1 MLDALRVAGTPY
13 RGIRAGL
20 RAVALSLREARPQVQ
35 VIFLLRFA
43 TAAALSLISG
53 APARPAILI
62 GAVAWFLLTWAIYLM
77 NGIADLVED
86 RANGA
91 HRPIARGDL
100 SPAAATRIAWGLVVG
115 GLLIAATVSPLL
127 VLLGAGQSLLGWAYS
142 MGPVPLKRVT
152 LHAVVS
158 VVLAGL
164 LTYAAGAL
172 CAGGRPEEHLLVFP
186 AMMALWMAVGG
197 VTKDLSDVKGDRLA
211 GRRTLPI
218 RLGERRARQIMAMVA
233 GAIAGGF
240 VVLAADSPP
249 TVRLASWLVLLGATT
264 LAWVVCGAASR
275 GDAFR
280 RRWPYR
286 IFMATQY
293 IAHISVLLEFAS
305 A

>member
-1 MLDALRVAGTPY
+1 MLDDVRVSRLPHQ
-13 RGIRAGL
+13 GIRTGL
-20 RAVALSLREARPQVQ
+20 RALSLSLREARPQVQ
-35 VIFLLRFA
+35 LIFLLRFA
-43 TAAALSLISG
+43 TAAALSLLSG
-53 APARPAILI
+53 VAPGPAILV
-62 GAVAWFLLTWAIYLM
+62 GAVAWFLLTWAVYLM
-77 NGIADLVED
+77 NGIADVVED

-100 SPAAATRIAWGLVVG
+100 SPVAATRIAWGLAVA
-115 GLLIAATVSPLL
+115 GLMIAATVSPLL
-127 VLLGAGQSLLGWAYS
+127 VLLGAGQLLLGWAYS
-142 MGPVPLKRVT
+142 MGPAPLKKVT

-172 CAGGRPEEHLLVFP
+172 CAGARPAEHLLLFP

-197 VTKDLSDVKGDRLA
+197 VTKDLSDVTGDRLA

-218 RLGERRARQIMAMVA
+218 LFGERRARRIMALIA
-233 GAIAGGF
+233 GTVAGGF

-249 TVRLASWLVLLGATT
+249 AVRLASWLVLLGAVT
-264 LAWVVCGAASR
+264 LAWVVCAPASR

-293 IAHISVLLEFAS
+293 IAHISVLLEFAR

>member
-1 MLDALRVAGTPY
+1 MLEELRVTGTPD

-20 RAVALSLREARPQVQ
+20 RALSLSLREARPQVQ

-43 TAAALSLISG
+43 TAAALSLLSG
-53 APARPAILI
+53 AALRPAILA
-62 GAVAWFLLTWAIYLM
+62 GALAWFLLTWAIYLM

-91 HRPIARGDL
+91 RRPIARGDL
-100 SPAAATRIAWGLVVG
+100 SPAAATRIAWGLAVA
-115 GLLIAATVSPLL
+115 GLLVAATVSPLL
-127 VLLGAGQSLLGWAYS
+127 VLLGGGQLLLGWAYS
-142 MGPVPLKRVT
+142 MGPAPLKRVT

-172 CAGGRPEEHLLVFP
+172 SAGGRPEEHLLLFP
-186 AMMALWMAVGG
+186 VMMALWMAVGG
-197 VTKDLSDVKGDRLA
+197 VTKDLSDVTGDRVA

-218 RLGERRARQIMAMVA
+218 LLGEARARQIMAMVA
-233 GAIAGGF
+233 GAVAGGF
-240 VVLAADSPP
+240 VILAADSPP
-249 TVRLASWLVLLGATT
+249 TVRLAAWLVLLGAVT
-264 LAWVVCGAASR
+264 LAWVVCAPASR